1 MEIRLEH
8 VTVGELVAGY
18 SDNGDDGVVGYDG
31 ELDIRRGQARS
42 YLDASI

>member
-18 SDNGDDGVVGYDG
+18 SDKGGATPEEVAQALTRPHGDTG
-31 ELDIRRGQARS
+31 I
-42 YLDASI
+42 